1 MLKTANFFLI
11 FSFIIFPILLIT
23 GPFLPDLFASVSCLI
38 FILLFKKNTKYFNN
52 YFFIFYIIFSI
63 YLILL
68 SLSSNNYLL
77 SLESSLFY
85 IRFVL
90 FALIIAMI
98 LENYKIAWK
107 YISYIFIL
115 IFIFLFIDS
124 TIQFIFLKNI
134 FGFEYDTKRLTSVF
148 GEEKILGSY
157 LSRFLPIFILLIYHN
172 FSNNTLINIH
182 YIIIFFLCLIFLN
195 IFFTGERSSLLFGI
209 FSLATYFYLIIKRTR
224 NLIIL
229 FILIIL
235 ALTLLSIIN
244 LKISERLFLETLHQ
258 LGLNLVF
265 NELMNIQSFSEIFS
279 INYLQINLFSP
290 IYEDFFKTAIK
301 MFWENP
307 IFGIGPKMFRED
319 CLLEIYFVNRGCAS
333 HPHNFYIQLLAE
345 NGLIGFTI
353 FFSFFIF
360 LLFLFYQNI
369 SLYKK
374 NQNNETFQKSFA
386 ILSIIIFLF
395 PFVPHGNFYGNWI
408 NLLNSFNLGFFIY
421 YFRDIIFH
429 KLYNGS

>member
-85 IRFVL
+85 IRFIL

-98 LENYKIAWK
+98 LENYKFAWK

-148 GEEKILGSY
+148 GEEKILGIY

-209 FSLATYFYLIIKRTR
+209 FSLATYFYLFTKRIR

-235 ALTLLSIIN
+235 VLTLLSITN
-244 LKISERLFLETLHQ
+244 LKISERLFLETFHQ

-279 INYLQINLFSP
+279 
-290 IYEDFFKTAIK
+290 K
-301 MFWENP
+301 
-307 IFGIGPKMFRED
+307 
-319 CLLEIYFVNRGCAS
+319 IYFHLFMKIFSRLQLKCFGK
-333 HPHNFYIQLLAE
+333 IQ
-345 NGLIGFTI
+345 
-353 FFSFFIF
+353 F
-360 LLFLFYQNI
+360 LVLVL
-369 SLYKK
+369 KC
-374 NQNNETFQKSFA
+374 
-386 ILSIIIFLF
+386 
-395 PFVPHGNFYGNWI
+395 
-408 NLLNSFNLGFFIY
+408 LGKTVF
-421 YFRDIIFH
+421 
-429 KLYNGS
+429 